1 MRAVTGARKVLLIPI
16 QRKLMNIEGV
26 KSAWRIK
33 CVKKVSVDFQVLK
46 NFSKVNFCEIFSDE
60 VILRNGT
67 DQEDNVCGKLG
78 ETLPPVE
85 AVLPPGPPPPDTAL
99 DGKFRVRCDID
110 ERNLRERPHYRR
122 KKDFGNFGY
131 IPTCC
136 IPTYCD
142 KGEKRILMC
151 TMLNI
156 DNFKMVFSQERLVRA
171 SLFGILVT

>member
-1 MRAVTGARKVLLIPI
+1 MTNYARCNRCEQGTFNTYPTETYEYRRGEKCMAHQVCEEG
-16 QRKLMNIEGV
+16 KL
-26 KSAWRIK
+26 
-33 CVKKVSVDFQVLK
+33 SVDFQVLK

-85 AVLPPGPPPPDTAL
+85 AVLPPGPPPLDTAL
-99 DGKFRVRCDID
+99 DGKFRVRCDIN
-110 ERNLRERPHYRR
+110 EGNLRERPHYRR

-142 KGEKRILMC
+142 KGEARILM
-151 TMLNI
+151 
-156 DNFKMVFSQERLVRA
+156 FVKY
-171 SLFGILVT
+171 